1 MKKLFALLTITGF
14 LSLGT
19 MNNVFAQAPDST
31 TKVEAAPA
39 AKENTTVTDNSN
51 KDDATAMAEN
61 QSFTQV
67 IKQKFIEGGPGFMGI
82 VLICLIL
89 GLAIVIERIIYLNM
103 ASTNSTKLLNSL
115 EDALNSGGIEA
126 AKEVCR
132 NTKGPIASIFYQGLD
147 RSHEGIDVV
156 EKSVESYGGVQ
167 MGLLEKGISWI
178 SLFIALAPMLG
189 FLGTVVG
196 MIQAFDAIA
205 AAGDI
210 SPTVVASGIK
220 VALITTVFGLKIM
233 SNNKLFSIISYSL
246 LGLSALVGVYFY
258 LSDFDNNDT
267 LNQVT
272 GVALT
277 WCYILLGL
285 AVLAAVVFP
294 IISMIKS
301 PKNAKIA
308 LFGVVGLGIIFV
320 ISYTLAGNTEFI
332 DVDGKLLADATAS
345 KLSGAGLISFY
356 FLGAASILTVIYA
369 EVSKMFK

>member
-1 MKKLFALLTITGF
+1 
-14 LSLGT
+14 
-19 MNNVFAQAPDST
+19 
-31 TKVEAAPA
+31 
-39 AKENTTVTDNSN
+39 
-51 KDDATAMAEN
+51 
-61 QSFTQV
+61 
-67 IKQKFIEGGPGFMGI
+67 
-82 VLICLIL
+82 
-89 GLAIVIERIIYLNM
+89 
-103 ASTNSTKLLNSL
+103 
-115 EDALNSGGIEA
+115 
-126 AKEVCR
+126 
-132 NTKGPIASIFYQGLD
+132 
-147 RSHEGIDVV
+147 
-156 EKSVESYGGVQ
+156 
-167 MGLLEKGISWI
+167 
-178 SLFIALAPMLG
+178 
-189 FLGTVVG
+189 
-196 MIQAFDAIA
+196 
-205 AAGDI
+205 
-210 SPTVVASGIK
+210 
-220 VALITTVFGLKIM
+220 M